1 MKEEGFYS
9 ANEFD
14 LIPLLNLEGE
24 IMELG
29 RSCVDP
35 AHRTISMMQLL
46 WRAVAV
52 YVQHYQIKVLCG
64 CASLNGIE
72 PVNFKLPLSYLYHHH
87 LAYRFVL
94 YALGTADARSR
105 GRARSS
111 RYAWHQCK
119 QHALA
124 QCLDWW
130 HDRRLGW
137 SLVLFG
143 SNRNLQ

>member
-87 LAYRFVL
+87 LAPKEKRSTAIAVRFVKL
-94 YALGTADARSR
+94 NWVRVEDIEPRTA
-105 GRARSS
+105 
-111 RYAWHQCK
+111 
-119 QHALA
+119 
-124 QCLDWW
+124 
-130 HDRRLGW
+130 
-137 SLVLFG
+137 
-143 SNRNLQ
+143 